1 MCRQFVWTICLA
13 LVMPVVINA
22 QELKAHVTIN
32 ASNVGTP
39 GEKKAFQTLQ
49 VALTNL
55 LNNRKWTNETWQN
68 NEKIGCN
75 FLIII
80 KETPASNVYKASLT
94 VQAARPVYNTSY
106 QCPLVNYL
114 DENVI
119 FKYVEFQPV
128 EFNENRIAGSDPLVS
143 NLTAIMA
150 YYVYVILG
158 LDYDSFALRG
168 GDPFYQKALNIIN
181 NAPEGRD
188 ISGWKAFDGLRN
200 RYWLMENLTNNRYNL
215 VHDAIYSYYRL
226 GMDYMYENE
235 TEARGAVLNALNLL
249 NTLNNDI
256 PNTMIVQFFFQGKSS
271 EFVRLFKKATPED
284 RQRAREILQKI
295 DISNSNTYKQEL
307 K

>member
-1 MCRQFVWTICLA
+1 MCRKTFWTICLA
-13 LVMPVVINA
+13 LVAPVMLHA
-22 QELKAHVTIN
+22 QEIRARLTIN
-32 ASNVGTP
+32 TSNVGTP
-39 GEKKAFQTLQ
+39 GEKKAFQTCQ
-49 VALTNL
+49 AALTNF
-55 LNNRKWTNETWQN
+55 LNNRKWTNETVQN
-68 NEKIGCN
+68 NEKIVCN

-80 KETPASNVYKASLT
+80 KETPSSNVYKASLT
-94 VQAARPVYNTSY
+94 VQAARPIYNTSY
-106 QCPLVNYL
+106 ESPLVNYL

-128 EFNENRIAGSDPLVS
+128 EFNDNRVAGSDPLVS
-143 NLTAIMA
+143 NLTAILA

-158 LDYDSFALRG
+158 IDHDSFALRG
-168 GDPFYQKALNIIN
+168 GDPWYQKALNIVS

-200 RYWLMENLTNNRYNL
+200 RYWLMENLTNNRYTL

-235 TEARGAVLNALNLL
+235 TEARTAVLNSLNLL

-256 PNTMIVQFFFQGKSS
+256 PNTMIVQFFFQGRST
-271 EFVRLFKKATPED
+271 ELVRLFKKSAPEEK
-284 RQRAREILQKI
+284 QRAREILQKV
-295 DISNSNTYKQEL
+295 DIANSNTYKQEL